1 MENIVK
7 TLKALSDDNRI
18 KMLQLLM
25 KYDLCVR
32 ALSKKLDISEAAVSQ
47 HLKILRE
54 ADIIFGEKIG
64 YFTHYH
70 VKQQTLSEVSEYLS
84 DLSRL
89 QK

>member
-64 YFTHYH
+64 LFYS
-70 VKQQTLSEVSEYLS
+70 LSC
-84 DLSRL
+84 
-89 QK
+89 KTANA